1 MCVIFLFVSVILL
14 FDCNGDRYRTA
25 ATSRVEVLEEIIN
38 ELQSLLFVI
47 GGFIRDVLVVQD
59 PSLLLSFLV

>member
-47 GGFIRDVLVVQD
+47 GVFI
-59 PSLLLSFLV
+59 